1 MKLLMVTK
9 KARKRHPFL
18 EKAFKEKGFEV
29 KNVDIKEV
37 SLFSSRG
44 KSRIEGPKLCLKK
57 TKAVYLEAGLKLTQF
72 VEPLLDE
79 IERRGIYCQV
89 KAGSHYVLSNEPLQT
104 TTLNSF
110 EVRMPR
116 TFIFRSQGK
125 VKILANKLSYPALVK
140 TFVKGEKTQRFIVD
154 SPKALL
160 SVADSVRHELDGIIV
175 REFIEGDLDQC
186 AVIGDK
192 VYSIQRKFQKDAIQP
207 AKKAKM
213 SSLSA
218 KDRETAIH
226 AARICGCDI
235 ATVKMCKGYVL
246 KVKPLVD
253 FVLFNKKTGADL
265 FKDVAELFAQ
275 KTGFKGVESP

>member
-1 MKLLMVTK
+1 MITK
-9 KARKRHPFL
+9 KAKRRHPL
-18 EKAFKEKGFEV
+18 LKKAFEEKGFEV
-29 KNVDIKEV
+29 KNIDIKEV
-37 SLFSSRG
+37 SLFSERG
-44 KSRIEGPKLCLKK
+44 KSRIEGPKLCLAE
-57 TKAVYLEAGLKLTQF
+57 TKAAYIEAGLKLTQF

-89 KAGSHYVLSNEPLQT
+89 KAGSHYALSNEPLQT
-104 TTLNSF
+104 TTLNAYA
-110 EVRMPR
+110 VKIPR
-116 TFIFRSQGK
+116 TFVFRSQGK

-140 TFVKGEKTQRFIVD
+140 TFAKGEKSQRFIVD
-154 SPKALL
+154 SPKSLL
-160 SVADSVRHELDGIIV
+160 AMSEGVKHELDGMIV
-175 REFIEGDLDQC
+175 REFIEGDIDQC

-192 VYSIQRKFQKDAIQP
+192 VYSIQRKFEKGAIQP

-213 SSLSA
+213 SSLSS

-253 FVLFNKKTGADL
+253 FLLYNRKTGADL
-265 FKDVAELFAQ
+265 LADVTELFAE
-275 KTGFKGVESP
+275 KTGFVKGEGK